1 MPTGYSTPKKI
12 RADGRTRRAKSYK
25 RYLAAKR
32 EREQSSEGNM
42 TGPLAT
48 VGILS
53 IGSMGAGVARLLSAH
68 GYRVITNA
76 SDRR

>member
-1 MPTGYSTPKKI
+1 VLKPTKDLKQRS
-12 RADGRTRRAKSYK
+12 
-25 RYLAAKR
+25 AKR
-32 EREQSSEGNM
+32 EKEQQSSEGNM

-53 IGSMGAGVARLLSAH
+53 IGSIGAGVARLLSAH